1 MFEGWGEF
9 YLMAGSSAAVLI
21 GLIFV
26 VVTLMH
32 DQPRSTV
39 LAGARLYMGPV
50 VLQVSFVL
58 VLSAAALAR
67 GVTPGAME
75 LIAAVVAVWGLARAV
90 RSVVGIRSREA
101 GIEEAPHWTDQW
113 FYGIIPGGLY
123 ALLGALAWAFWAGRE
138 WAPQAMAAVITAM
151 LLNAIR
157 NEWDLVT
164 WLAPRPDK
172 AEGEQGE

>member
-39 LAGARLYMGPV
+39 LEGARLYMGPV

-58 VLSAAALAR
+58 ALSAAALAK

-75 LIAAVVAVWGLARAV
+75 LVAVLVALWGLVRAV
-90 RSVVGIRSREA
+90 QSVLGIRARRGSPA
-101 GIEEAPHWTDQW
+101 DNPHWTDQW
-113 FYGIIPGGLY
+113 FYGIIPGALY
-123 ALLGALAWAFWAGRE
+123 VLLGGVALAFWQARE
-138 WAPQAMAAVITAM
+138 WAPQAMAVVITAM

-164 WLAPRPDK
+164 WLAPQPDQVD
-172 AEGEQGE
+172 AGENE

>member
-39 LAGARLYMGPV
+39 LSGARLYMGPV

-58 VLSAAALAR
+58 VLSAAALAK
-67 GVTPGAME
+67 GVTPRAMA
-75 LIAAVVAVWGLARAV
+75 LIAAGVAVWGLARAV
-90 RSVVGIRSREA
+90 QSVLGIRTFH
-101 GIEEAPHWTDQW
+101 GLGEEPPHWTDQW
-113 FYGIIPGGLY
+113 FYGIVPGALY
-123 ALLGALAWAFWAGRE
+123 ALLGAVAWAFWAASA
-138 WAPQAMAAVITAM
+138 WAPQALAALVTAM

-157 NEWDLVT
+157 NEWDLIT
-164 WLAPRPDK
+164 WLAPRPDA
-172 AEGEQGE
+172 AEAEKGE

>member
-1 MFEGWGEF
+1 MFEVWGEF

-58 VLSAAALAR
+58 VLSAAALAK
-67 GVTPGAME
+67 GVTPGAMA
-75 LIAAVVAVWGLARAV
+75 LIAAVVAVWGLVRAV
-90 RSVVGIRSREA
+90 QSVRGIRGRQA

-113 FYGIIPGGLY
+113 FYGLVPGTLY
-123 ALLGALAWAFWAGRE
+123 ALLGAVAWAFWAARE
-138 WAPQAMAAVITAM
+138 WAPQALAALITAM

-164 WLAPRPDK
+164 WLAPRPDS
-172 AEGEQGE
+172 AEPGEGG

>member
-32 DQPRSTV
+32 EQPRSTV

-58 VLSAAALAR
+58 VLSAAALAK

-75 LIAAVVAVWGLARAV
+75 LIAAVVAVWGLVRAV
-90 RSVVGIRSREA
+90 QSVIGIRSRQLHLD
-101 GIEEAPHWTDQW
+101 EAPHWTDQW
-113 FYGIIPGGLY
+113 FYGLIPGMLY
-123 ALLGALAWAFWAGRE
+123 MLLGAVAVAFWGARE
-138 WAPQAMAAVITAM
+138 WAPQVLAVVVTAM

-164 WLAPRPDK
+164 WLAPRPDS
-172 AEGEQGE
+172 AGMGEEE

>member
-39 LAGARLYMGPV
+39 LSGARLYMGPV

-58 VLSAAALAR
+58 VLSAAALAQ
-67 GVTPGAME
+67 GVTPGAMA
-75 LIAAVVAVWGLARAV
+75 LVGAVVAVWGLARAV
-90 RSVVGIRSREA
+90 QSALGIRTYRGVA
-101 GIEEAPHWTDQW
+101 HEAPHWTDQW
-113 FYGIIPGGLY
+113 FYGIIPGALY
-123 ALLGALAWAFWAGRE
+123 LLLGAVALAFWTARE
-138 WAPQAMAAVITAM
+138 WAPHALAALITAM
-151 LLNAIR
+151 LLNTIR

-164 WLAPRPDK
+164 WLAPHPDT
-172 AEGEQGE
+172 AGAGEGE

>member
-39 LAGARLYMGPV
+39 LSGARLYMGPV

-58 VLSAAALAR
+58 VLSAAALAK
-67 GVTPGAME
+67 GVTPGAMT
-75 LIAAVVAVWGLARAV
+75 LVAAAAAVWGLVRAV
-90 RSVVGIRSREA
+90 QSVFGIRTYRGVGHET
-101 GIEEAPHWTDQW
+101 PHWTDQW
-113 FYGIIPGGLY
+113 FYGIIPGALY
-123 ALLGALAWAFWAGRE
+123 TLLGAVALAFWTARD
-138 WAPQAMAAVITAM
+138 WAPQALAALITAM
-151 LLNAIR
+151 LLNTIR

-164 WLAPRPDK
+164 WLAPHPDS
-172 AEGEQGE
+172 AEAGEGE

>member
-39 LAGARLYMGPV
+39 LDGARLYMGPV

-58 VLSAAALAR
+58 VLSAAALAK
-67 GVTPGAME
+67 GITPGA
-75 LIAAVVAVWGLARAV
+75 IALAAAGVAVWGLVRAV
-90 RSVVGIRSREA
+90 QSALGIRTYH
-101 GIEEAPHWTDQW
+101 GGVEETPHWTDQW
-113 FYGIIPGGLY
+113 FYGIIPGLLY
-123 ALLGALAWAFWAGRE
+123 ALLGAVAVAFWTARE
-138 WAPQAMAAVITAM
+138 WAPQALAALITAM
-151 LLNAIR
+151 LLNTIR

-164 WLAPRPDK
+164 WLAPRREPSDIGK
-172 AEGEQGE
+172 S

>member
-32 DQPRSTV
+32 DQPRSSV
-39 LAGARLYMGPV
+39 LSGARLYMGPV

-58 VLSAAALAR
+58 ALSAAALAQGITPR
-67 GVTPGAME
+67 AMALLAAGV
-75 LIAAVVAVWGLARAV
+75 AAWGLARAV
-90 RSVVGIRSREA
+90 QSVVGIRSYRGLAHET
-101 GIEEAPHWTDQW
+101 PHWTDQW
-113 FYGIIPGGLY
+113 FYGIVP
-123 ALLGALAWAFWAGRE
+123 GALYLLLAAAALAFWTTRA
-138 WAPQAMAAVITAM
+138 WAPQALAAVITAM

-164 WLAPRPDK
+164 WLAPRPDP
-172 AEGEQGE
+172 AD